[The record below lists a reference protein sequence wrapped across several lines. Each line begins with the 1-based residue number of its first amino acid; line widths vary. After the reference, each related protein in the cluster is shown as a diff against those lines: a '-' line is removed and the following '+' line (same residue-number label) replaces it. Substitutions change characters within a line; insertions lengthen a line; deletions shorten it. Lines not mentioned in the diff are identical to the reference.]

1 MKRHTLSKNQVL
13 LDSFKGE
20 DIGSFIKKLSE
31 NKLKII
37 RLLDDGYYAAAIA
50 RRLNLSRSYVSRF
63 VNELQFKGMISLEWI
78 NPLTR
83 RAKSY
88 RVIPELKTHLDRLK
102 QPSINF
108 SLFTPHKIRYKY
120 KLQEKT
126 KPISLNT
133 GRFAAA
139 KVKHER
145 TYCMAGGVR
154 NVFNMRHERAGNIG
168 ITVHPNSI
176 EVYQRDRQ
184 PISSVS
190 LEDATNQ
197 LAIAIN
203 DVAQRFA
210 QEQEWES
217 VHFSLGEPVMVG
229 SPHYAGPSRLARAIT
244 DNGQTLLPLSAGF
257 EVDRSLEKKFGEKKT
272 ADLETDDIDA
282 AEIMD
287 RGIKNAYNIETIVP
301 VLVKEELKSV
311 SDQILGLNEQKEKI
325 DLMASNV
332 QALCQSGLPLTNQ
345 FNQLTGI
352 VSQQGYQIT
361 KIQETI
367 LELIKNMSKIIDKM
381 ELKG

>member
-1 MKRHTLSKNQVL
+1 
-13 LDSFKGE
+13 
-20 DIGSFIKKLSE
+20 
-31 NKLKII
+31 
-37 RLLDDGYYAAAIA
+37 
-50 RRLNLSRSYVSRF
+50 
-63 VNELQFKGMISLEWI
+63 MISLEWI

-88 RVIPELKTHLDRLK
+88 RVIPELKMHLDRLK